1 MALPTNSS
9 LSKKHGCNPVS
20 SNCVVWQGPDLDCI
34 GLCHGD
40 TVSDVIAKMAELLC
54 NLIDQLDISSFDFTC
69 LLTNGVVQPQNIQ
82 ELIQLIID
90 SHCQCCEDNGIIIK
104 DPPGDIQVGGVR
116 PTKSGECP
124 ENCIIS
130 IPEWAQYTDSLGNVI
145 KSMPLAEYA
154 ERSANEI
161 TTLITDI
168 TANAALAAQ
177 NASDISDLETRVS
190 AVEGDYVTT
199 GDLQYTVD
207 PSIDPAGTPEFI
219 STALKEIEDT
229 FVSQRTSVGYNAELL
244 NSILQGTAFNNE
256 DRLGSIGNM
265 ATLPGWQAA
274 GSTLASSL
282 MNMWVAYA
290 DMRQAV
296 LDIKEN
302 CCVTGCGD
310 IYYNFRSTV
319 DTVTGALTIYL
330 DGSTGVEG
338 FRDCDT
344 AGSMYTVV
352 DSDGNSTTG
361 RVEIIDTIN
370 DPAGSVVSL
379 ASTPVDYS
387 LDLIVTVYPCLHNS
401 DLNTTCES
409 VLSYNI
415 YAANNCPSLT
425 IIPSVYEIDYSFPV
439 TAGYDYIV
447 QLFEGVSSVVIESAT
462 FNAPN
467 PPALVV
473 NGTFGSVTP
482 LVENTNYRIRVIL
495 QNSDG
500 TQITCPD
507 DSVTTLPETCL
518 AATGI
523 STGIVIIP

>member
-9 LSKKHGCNPVS
+9 LAKKHGCNPVS

-40 TVSDVIAKMAELLC
+40 TVSDVIAKMAQILC
-54 NLIDQLDISSFDFTC
+54 DLIDQLDISNFDFTC
-69 LLTNGVVQPQNIQ
+69 LLTNGVVQPLNIQ

-90 SHCQCCEDNGIIIK
+90 QLCNTNTEVIDSD
-104 DPPGDIQVGGVR
+104 DIEIGG
-116 PTKSGECP
+116 KSGECP
-124 ENCIIS
+124 ENCIIL
-130 IPEWAQYTDSLGNVI
+130 IPAWAQYTDSLGNVI
-145 KSMPLAEYA
+145 KSMPIAEYA
-154 ERSANEI
+154 ETSANKI
-161 TTLITDI
+161 TTLISDIAANTALATQNALDI
-168 TANAALAAQ
+168 TTLD
-177 NASDISDLETRVS
+177 SRVTT
-190 AVEGDYVTT
+190 VEGDYVTT

-207 PSIDPAGTPEFI
+207 TSIDPSGTPEFI
-219 STALKEIEDT
+219 PTALKEIEDT

-265 ATLPGWQAA
+265 ATLPGWQAS

-296 LDIKEN
+296 SDIKEN
-302 CCVTGCGD
+302 CCVTGCGS

-319 DTVTGALTIYL
+319 DTTSGALTIYL

-344 AGSMYTVV
+344 SGSVYTVV
-352 DSDGNSTTG
+352 DSDGNSTSG

-370 DPAGSVVSL
+370 DPSGSLVSL

-387 LDLIVTVYPCLHNS
+387 LDLIVTIHPCLHNS

-425 IIPSVYEIDYSFPV
+425 IIPSVYEMDYSFPV

-462 FNAPN
+462 FNTPN

-482 LVENTNYRIRVIL
+482 LTENTNYRIRVIL
-495 QNSDG
+495 QNADG

-507 DSVTTLPETCL
+507 DTVATLPETCL
-518 AATGI
+518 AATAL
-523 STGIVIIP
+523 STAIVIIP

>member
-9 LSKKHGCNPVS
+9 LAKQQGCSPVS

-40 TVSDVIAKMAELLC
+40 TVSDVIAKMAQILC
-54 NLIDQLDISSFDFTC
+54 DLINELDISNFDFTC
-69 LLTNGVVQPQNIQ
+69 LLTNGVVQPSNIQ

-90 SHCQCCEDNGIIIK
+90 QLCNTNTEVIDSDNVEIG
-104 DPPGDIQVGGVR
+104 R
-116 PTKSGECP
+116 KSGECP

-130 IPEWAQYTDSLGNVI
+130 IPAWAQYTDPLGNVI
-145 KSMPLAEYA
+145 KSMPIAEYA
-154 ERSANEI
+154 ETSANKI
-161 TTLITDI
+161 TTLISDI
-168 TANAALAAQ
+168 SANSALAAQ
-177 NASDISDLETRVS
+177 NASDITSLDSRVS

-207 PSIDPAGTPEFI
+207 PSIDPSGTPEFI

-265 ATLPGWQAA
+265 ATLPGWQAS

-296 LDIKEN
+296 SDIKEN
-302 CCVTGCGD
+302 CCVTGCGS

-319 DTVTGALTIYL
+319 DTTTGALTIYL

-344 AGSMYTVV
+344 SGSVYTVV
-352 DSDGNSTTG
+352 DSDGNSTSG

-370 DPAGSVVSL
+370 DPSGSLVSL

-387 LDLIVTVYPCLHNS
+387 LDLIVTIHPCLHNS

-467 PPALVV
+467 PPSLVV

-482 LVENTNYRIRVIL
+482 LTENTSYRIRVIL
-495 QNSDG
+495 QNADG

-507 DSVTTLPETCL
+507 DTVVTLPELCL
-518 AATGI
+518 AATGL